1 MADQAGSW
9 NGCLQY
15 AAVSDVGMRRDNNQ
29 DAYKLVLASDDSNWS
44 VAGHLFVIADG
55 MGAHAAGELASKIA
69 ADGIPHNYQKFLQLS
84 PPEALNEAVRA
95 TNSEIHNRGQE
106 NIEFHNMGTTASVL
120 VVLPQGA
127 IIGHVGDS
135 RVYRL
140 RGERLDQL
148 TFDHSLVWEMRRHGQ
163 LTGGADMS
171 SVIPKNVITRS
182 LGPSPTVE
190 VDVEGPDPVEVGDVF
205 LLCSDGLTGRV
216 ADEELGPILASLVP
230 AEAAQMLVDLANVR
244 GGPDN
249 ITVIVVKI
257 TGERMATPATQTKP
271 LTIGA
276 TRSPRR
282 VDPTPWIIAAVGLL
296 AAAVLLLVEQ
306 RIAAIVAACVGAIAL
321 VVAGTR
327 RLRTTKSGTA
337 LGQGL
342 RLGKGPHATAACPV
356 DRKYLDKLAASIE
369 EVRRLSTQNQWH
381 LDYSRVDECESQ
393 ARAAGEHGDFALAV
407 RHYGR
412 AMNSL
417 RRELKRF
424 ARNGDSS
431 IDL

>member
-1 MADQAGSW
+1 
-9 NGCLQY
+9 
-15 AAVSDVGMRRDNNQ
+15 MRRDNNQ
-29 DAYKLVLASDDSNWS
+29 DAYKLVLASDDENWS
-44 VAGHLFVIADG
+44 SAGHLFVIADG
-55 MGAHAAGELASKIA
+55 MGAHAAGELASKLA
-69 ADGIPHNYQKFLQLS
+69 ADGIPHNYQKFLRLS

-120 VVLPQGA
+120 VMLPQGA

-163 LTGGADMS
+163 LTGGVDMS
-171 SVIPKNVITRS
+171 NVIPKNVITRS
-182 LGPSPTVE
+182 LGPSATVE

-216 ADEELGPILASLVP
+216 ADDELGAILASFP
-230 AEAAQMLVDLANVR
+230 PTDAAQMLVDLANIR

-249 ITVIVVKI
+249 ITVIVIKV
-257 TGERMATPATQTKP
+257 TGDQMATQATQKKP

-276 TRSPRR
+276 TPPPRR
-282 VDPTPWIIAAVGLL
+282 LDPTPWIIGTVGLL
-296 AAAVLLLVEQ
+296 AGSVLYLVEQ
-306 RIAAIVAACVGAIAL
+306 RVAAIIAAVVGAVTLL
-321 VVAGTR
+321 VAVAR
-327 RLRTTKSGTA
+327 RARAIRSGTP

-342 RLGKGPHATAACPV
+342 RLGKGPHVTVSCPIN
-356 DRKYLDKLAASIE
+356 RKFLDGLAASIE
-369 EVRRLSTQNQWH
+369 EVRQFSNQNQWN
-381 LDYSRVDECESQ
+381 LDWSRVNECESQ
-393 ARAAGEHGDFALAV
+393 ARSSVERHDLPSAV
-407 RHYGR
+407 RHFGR
-412 AMNSL
+412 AIHFL

-424 ARNGDSS
+424 GRAGDSS
-431 IDL
+431 VVL